1 MSSQQARPA
10 LFPVSRRVSQVRAA
24 AETLYNTH
32 GEAAATYWKAAIRSI
47 ADPLFAIGLARR
59 TRPCRN
65 PFVPGVSSTGNAE
78 VRLIIVEPA

>member
-1 MSSQQARPA
+1 VVSGSEMSSQQARPA

-47 ADPLFAIGLARR
+47 ADPLFAIGWPEERVR
-59 TRPCRN
+59 
-65 PFVPGVSSTGNAE
+65 AE
-78 VRLIIVEPA
+78 ILSFQESVQLEMQKFG